1 MRRHNLAHNLVLS
14 LKNFNRSEYSL
25 NGLSSD
31 EHYMT
36 LAMQLVDSIRRIEFV
51 KVISNSSKPVSPYRT
66 EPNSDLFDPIRAARL
81 HYESGNYDEACWL
94 IFLATHF
101 GKNIKTKWK
110 LCSDIYSGLGT
121 DIWTWDKI
129 TENFGAFE
137 MWYENNSLE
146 LIRGSTQRQYG
157 NHRKYETLKYNSRR
171 SIPKVFQ
178 SYINFIGQT
187 RSHEARFEEAKMIA
201 QTPELLFEVLYS
213 NMRSVI
219 SFGRTAKFDY
229 LTMLKKTNLLDV
241 EPNHL
246 FLRNSTGPIKGC
258 RLLFSNN
265 IGSGDSI
272 EVLNKKLSSLATI
285 LPINYLRMQVL
296 EDALC
301 NWQKSPDSYRY
312 FGG

>member
-1 MRRHNLAHNLVLS
+1 MRRHNLANDLILS
-14 LKNFNRSEYSL
+14 LKNFNRNKYSL

-31 EHYMT
+31 DHYVT
-36 LAMQLVDSIRRIEFV
+36 LAMQLIDSIRRIKYV
-51 KVISNSSKPVSPYRT
+51 DVILNSNKPINPYRA
-66 EPNSDLFDPIRAARL
+66 EPNSSLFDPIRAARL
-81 HYESGNYDEACWL
+81 YYNSGNYDEACWL
-94 IFLATHF
+94 IFLSTHF

-121 DIWTWDKI
+121 EIWTWCKI
-129 TENFGAFE
+129 TDDFRSFE
-137 MWYENNSLE
+137 SWYESNYLE
-146 LIRGSTQRQYG
+146 LIKESTQRQYG
-157 NHRKYETLKYNSRR
+157 NHRKYETLKYNSKR
-171 SIPKVFQ
+171 SIPEVFK
-178 SYINFIGQT
+178 SYINFIGKT
-187 RSHEARFEEAKMIA
+187 RSHEARFDEAKTITH
-201 QTPELLFEVLYS
+201 TPELLFELLYS

-241 EPNHL
+241 EPSHL
-246 FLRNSTGPIKGC
+246 FLHNSTGPIKGC
-258 RLLFSNN
+258 WLLFNNN

-272 EVLNKKLSSLATI
+272 KLLNEKLSSLATI

-301 NWQKSPDSYRY
+301 NWQKSPNSYRY